1 MTINKIKK
9 DFCME
14 LNPSFHGLLS
24 LHPLGHLVGSL
35 LIALSPNLPTLLS
48 KTHSKV
54 GLSEV
59 NVIAF
64 LLLL

>member
-1 MTINKIKK
+1 
-9 DFCME
+9 ME

-24 LHPLGHLVGSL
+24 LRPLGHLVGSL